1 LGQETSS
8 SKGKHFLKCT
18 KSSLVAWRSA
28 LHALDWIGLDWLNL
42 RKLLMAA
49 NGC

>member
-1 LGQETSS
+1 MHKIQPDG
-8 SKGKHFLKCT
+8 
-18 KSSLVAWRSA
+18 LVAWRSA